1 MSYEIFLK
9 HLIYFEL
16 IFVVRFV
23 LEYVGLIYSKLFLH
37 NYNDLMIQVMS

>member
-1 MSYEIFLK
+1 MSYGIFLK

-23 LEYVGLIYSKLFLH
+23 LEYVGLICSKLFLY